1 MNRTFKLGQIG
12 AGIVGVFSFFALSVE
27 AAENITIRAIFLPA
41 TWGTVVKET
50 LAPQYEKETGV
61 KVEVQ
66 LIARDAIHDKMATLF
81 AAKDS
86 SFDVFNLDYNWIPE
100 FGRAGHLLPLDDKL
114 TAEDKAD
121 FFPLAL
127 KVASWNGKLYGV
139 PQTVHPPICS
149 GTARTCMAIRKSRSS
164 ITTKPG

>member
-1 MNRTFKLGQIG
+1 MKRHLKFLQIG
-12 AGIVGVFSFFALSVE
+12 AELICISSLFVLSAA
-27 AAENITIRAIFLPA
+27 AAESTTIRAIFLPA

-50 LAPQYEKETGV
+50 LAPQYERETGV

-86 SFDVFNLDYNWIPE
+86 SFDVFNIDYNWIPE
-100 FGRAGHLLPLDDKL
+100 FGRAGDLVVLDDKL

-121 FFPLAL
+121 FFPLA
-127 KVASWNGKLYGV
+127 AYRPPHRGHHPAV
-139 PQTVHPPICS
+139 P
-149 GTARTCMAIRKSRSS
+149 SS
-164 ITTKPG
+164 